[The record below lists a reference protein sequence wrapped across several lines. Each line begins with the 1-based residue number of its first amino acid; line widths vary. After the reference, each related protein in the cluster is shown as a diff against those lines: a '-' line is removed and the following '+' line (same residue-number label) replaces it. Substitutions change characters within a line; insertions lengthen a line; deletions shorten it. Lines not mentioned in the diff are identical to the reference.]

1 MGKAQLTKAR
11 NAREKI
17 AARQAAAQ
25 RAERRRKV
33 LITSGAAAAVVAI
46 VIALVVIKLT
56 ASPPHAGPAG
66 SDAAVATQ
74 VTSVPAGT
82 FNSVGAGTATGLR
95 AISGQPV
102 LKSRGKPEVLYMGGQ
117 FCPYCAAERWA
128 LVAAVSRFGTLSGL
142 TFIHSSPTDTY
153 PDTPTLSFD
162 KTTYASRYLA
172 FVPVEWYG
180 EADDPS
186 TPFQH
191 VYLQQPTSQQAAL
204 FGRYGAG
211 SFPFVDIGNR
221 FVLPQTQYPP
231 PALAGLTWGQVAAAM
246 HDPSSPIAKDIDG
259 AANILT
265 RAICTLTHGQPG
277 SVCSAPGVRAASGS
291 L

>member
-17 AARQAAAQ
+17 AARQAAAR
-25 RAERRRKV
+25 RAQARRKLV
-33 LITSGAAAAVVAI
+33 ITGGCVAAVVAI
-46 VIALVVIKLT
+46 VVALVLVKLT
-56 ASPPHAGPAG
+56 ASPPHTGPAG
-66 SDAAVATQ
+66 SDAAVARE

-95 AISGQPV
+95 ALSGQPE
-102 LKSRGKPEVLYMGGQ
+102 LMSGGKPEVLYMGGQ

-128 LVAAVSRFGTLSGL
+128 LAAAVSRFGTLSGP

-153 PDTPTLSFD
+153 PSTPTLSFD
-162 KTTYASRYLA
+162 KATYVSRYLE

-191 VYLQQPTSQQAAL
+191 VYLQQPTAQQAAL
-204 FGRYGAG
+204 FARYGGG

-221 FVLPQTQYPP
+221 FVVPQAQYPP
-231 PALAGLTWGQVAAAM
+231 PALAGLTWTQVAAAM
-246 HDPSSPIAKDIDG
+246 HDPSSPLGKDIDG

-265 RAICTLTHGQPG
+265 RAICTLTDGQPG
-277 SVCSAPGVRAASGS
+277 AVCSSPGVRAASGR
-291 L
+291 